1 MVAEGSFDPST
12 GLHSST
18 LSSGGDHNLQFM
30 GASCPMGT
38 KDRMTYLKD
47 ITLWTTE
54 RGTLCLLASLAS
66 RGSLLN
72 HAIF

>member
-1 MVAEGSFDPST
+1 MLAEGSFDPST

-47 ITLWTTE
+47 ITLVGEVTGGKPSHSNFTN
-54 RGTLCLLASLAS
+54 RNCLTLD
-66 RGSLLN
+66 
-72 HAIF
+72 H